1 MDINELMLGSG
12 IANRELN
19 MVNSIV
25 NRGKT
30 GVSDLPNFE
39 DMLKRAAASQTETS
53 DTSVM
58 QAANTS
64 KTAVID
70 KTSELY
76 EACLGVETILVK
88 NMINS
93 MRSTVQKTGLINEG
107 FAGKMYEDM
116 LYDEY
121 AREYTKNANFGMAEL
136 LYLEYTGQRGKPISS
151 EQLTNE

>member
-1 MDINELMLGSG
+1 MDINELMLGSS
-12 IANRELN
+12 IANRDIN
-19 MVNSIV
+19 MVNNIV

-30 GVSDLPNFE
+30 GVNDLPNFE
-39 DMLKRAAASQTETS
+39 DMLRKAAASQTETH
-53 DTSVM
+53 DPSVM

-88 NMINS
+88 NMISS
-93 MRSTVQKTGLINEG
+93 MRSTVQKSGLIEEG

-121 AREYTKNANFGMAEL
+121 AKEYAKNAHFGMAEL
-136 LYLEYTGQRGKPISS
+136 LYLEYTGQRGKPIK
-151 EQLTNE
+151 

>member
-1 MDINELMLGSG
+1 MDITGLGSAYFNDMALG
-12 IANRELN
+12 GSVNHGNPA
-19 MVNSIV
+19 VNS
-25 NRGKT
+25 
-30 GVSDLPNFE
+30 LPDFE
-39 DMLKRAAASQTETS
+39 ELLKRAAASQEAPAPETPEAS
-53 DTSVM
+53 AM

-93 MRSTVQKTGLINEG
+93 MRSSVQKSGLINEG
-107 FAGKMYEDM
+107 YAGKMYEDM

-121 AREYTKNANFGMAEL
+121 AKEYTKNANFGMAEM
-136 LYLEYTGQRGKPISS
+136 LYLEYTGQRGKVIPR
-151 EQLTNE
+151 